1 MVDFCFFMKCP
12 KSVIVWIERLLYKKR
27 SRSSTSKF
35 QFCFYQIV
43 SAHSYMSLYT
53 TLNNILLTDKH
64 MPIFNVVKENK
75 QRTSYNITTN
85 RFRHYNRM
93 LWPCFDLVMIC
104 WILCFVKWSLSSCKI
119 VNTKI
124 YHVLSTKTKIGII
137 QENID
142 VYLDAIEFMILF
154 RNLNNRAYYWPQ
166 LLILSSF

>member
-1 MVDFCFFMKCP
+1 M
-12 KSVIVWIERLLYKKR
+12 R
-27 SRSSTSKF
+27 S
-35 QFCFYQIV
+35 
-43 SAHSYMSLYT
+43 HSYMSLYT